1 MISVMAIVYLEIA
14 QKHWLKSCIYSSS
27 HFAAPQ
33 GLFPPTAAHL
43 SARVNFFHSRF
54 RTFALGSLECGSSSL
69 LTRPCL
75 PQQIRSQTSQNAPT
89 ESHHL
94 RLHKLPHRRACLFHL
109 HVQAAPTN
117 ARRARTARPALIVR
131 QAGSHSAP
139 GSPGAA
145 RRRNGVSV
153 RAYLA
158 CTWYASHI
166 HSPRLV
172 AFLDDRTHGAR
183 AHV

>member
-14 QKHWLKSCIYSSS
+14 QKHWLKSRIYSSS

-33 GLFPPTAAHL
+33 GLFPPITAAAHL

-94 RLHKLPHRRACLFHL
+94 RLHKLPHRRACSFHL
-109 HVQAAPTN
+109 RVQAAPT
-117 ARRARTARPALIVR
+117 RTHSATGPNSKEGWVTFRPRL
-131 QAGSHSAP
+131 AGS
-139 GSPGAA
+139 SPKGAT
-145 RRRNGVSV
+145 G
-153 RAYLA
+153 
-158 CTWYASHI
+158 
-166 HSPRLV
+166 
-172 AFLDDRTHGAR
+172 FQ
-183 AHV
+183 